1 MSEVTPNYPVIELEA
16 KTELLKDKLILMLEE
31 KVKRLEEELNVYKAQ
46 GLVIKAPVEFEL
58 PVEGLITTR
67 PRLRTMS
74 EVGRELEKRSLN
86 AISLKEE
93 PKNA

>member
-1 MSEVTPNYPVIELEA
+1 MSSDPNYPVIELEA
-16 KTELLKDKLILMLEE
+16 KLELTKDKLIKLLEDKIVDLQLQLAAMAQ
-31 KVKRLEEELNVYKAQ
+31 KVP
-46 GLVIKAPVEFEL
+46 ITEFEL